1 MQPLATV
8 NDFLLAFPESEAI
21 ELSDL
26 DDETPASLSSS
37 RLEQGLLNAS
47 AEIYFQMRIPVAD
60 TAAAVL
66 ARLPIAQVWCINIAR
81 YRLDS
86 YSPRDDVRQ
95 RYEDSLKQMAD
106 YLDQFDGNDNNGNG
120 GASSLGNRPIM
131 SINLV

>member
-1 MQPLATV
+1 MQSLATV

-60 TAAAVL
+60 TSAAVL

-86 YSPRDDVRQ
+86 YAPRDDVRQ

-106 YLDQFDGNDNNGNG
+106 YLDQFDGDSGSG
-120 GASSLGNRPIM
+120 SGLGTRPIM